1 MLKEL
6 IIKGK
11 VLASDKVSICVPIVA
26 KTADE
31 ILSAVDKCVS
41 EDVPVI
47 ELRADCFDC
56 LEDTDRL
63 IDLLEQIKALTE
75 NTIVIFTIRTSLEGG
90 NADMPEALY
99 KDVLMRVSA
108 ADAVDII
115 DVEASHILEGEEFT
129 NQLHNNGTYVLASH
143 HDFEKT
149 PELLDL
155 MEIYDGLEATGADI
169 IKLAVMP
176 KEPADVL
183 RIFKAAQFADDDLDA
198 LVIMIAMGDMG
209 KVTRVAGKL
218 VGSCITFASMGELSA
233 PGQID
238 FSEMKALLKALDF

>member
-11 VLASDKVSICVPIVA
+11 VLSSNQVSICVPIVA

-31 ILSAVDKCVS
+31 ILAAVDKCVA

-47 ELRADCFDC
+47 ELRADCFECFD
-56 LEDTDRL
+56 DTDRL
-63 IDLLEQIKALTE
+63 LGLLAQIGERTE
-75 NTIVIFTIRTSLEGG
+75 DTIVIFTIRTSLEGG
-90 NADMPEALY
+90 NAHISEAQY
-99 KDVLMRVSA
+99 KDVLLKVSA
-108 ADAVDII
+108 TGFADII
-115 DVEASHILEGEEFT
+115 DVETGQISEGEEFI
-129 NQLHNNGTYVLASH
+129 NQLHNNGVYVLASH

-155 MEIYDGLEATGADI
+155 MEIYDGLETTGADI

-183 RIFKAAQFADDDLDA
+183 RIFKAAEYANDNCQA
-198 LVIMIAMGDMG
+198 LLIMIAMGDMG
-209 KVTRVAGKL
+209 KVTRTCGKL
-218 VGSCITFASMGELSA
+218 VGSCITFASMDAASA

-238 FSEMKALLKALDF
+238 FSTMNSLLEILDF